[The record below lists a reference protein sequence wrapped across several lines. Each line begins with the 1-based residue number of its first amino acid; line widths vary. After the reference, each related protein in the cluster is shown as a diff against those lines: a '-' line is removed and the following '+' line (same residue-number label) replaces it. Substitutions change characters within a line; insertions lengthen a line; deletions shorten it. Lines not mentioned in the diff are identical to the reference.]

1 MQRNAG
7 GNKKLVRAMRREKPH
22 PSLTEFRL
30 CKEFGWTPEE
40 LARQPAKTLE
50 EFIVIMNEI
59 DQQTQEEMKKAKREA
74 RHR

>member
-1 MQRNAG
+1 
-7 GNKKLVRAMRREKPH
+7 MRREKPH